1 VKAGSFDL
9 DFTYLNQELEM
20 ENQSRRNVLRDVAK
34 AAIVAVGGLMVSRK
48 ASAQTPARL
57 EKRNPISK
65 PGASKPTTPPI
76 YTDVVAYGNLLF
88 VAGKSQHLEGTIEEH
103 TKFVLDLME
112 KNLIAAGSSLRKV
125 LKVNV
130 YLKNIEAD
138 IDKMN
143 AVYKQRD
150 WGDLPPA
157 RTTTSTAGGLP
168 SQNALVMIDCI
179 AYI

>member
-1 VKAGSFDL
+1 
-9 DFTYLNQELEM
+9 M
-20 ENQSRRNVLRDVAK
+20 ENQSRRSVLRDVAK
-34 AAIVAVGGLMVSRK
+34 AALVVVGGLVVTRK
-48 ASAQTPARL
+48 TSAQTATATRI

-65 PGASKPTTPPI
+65 PGASKPSTPPI
-76 YTDVVAYGNLLF
+76 YTDVMAYGNLLF

-112 KNLIAAGSSLRKV
+112 KNLIASGSSLRKV

-130 YLKNIEAD
+130 YLKNMEAD

-143 AVYKQRD
+143 SVYKTRD

-168 SQNALVMIDCI
+168 SPNALVMMDCI